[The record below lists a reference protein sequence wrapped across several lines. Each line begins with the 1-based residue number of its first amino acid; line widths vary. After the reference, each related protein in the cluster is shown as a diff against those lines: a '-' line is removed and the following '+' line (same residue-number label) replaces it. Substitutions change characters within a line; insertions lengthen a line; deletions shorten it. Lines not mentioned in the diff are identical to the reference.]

1 MRITDLLDARSILL
15 DASPK
20 SKSEALDQIVD
31 LMVKSEKIN
40 DKEAYRKQVY
50 AREEES
56 TTGIGEGI
64 AIPHGKC
71 DAVTKPGLAAMVVK
85 DGVDFDSLDGEP
97 VTLMFLIAAPNTED
111 NIHLDV
117 LSKLSVL
124 LMNEEFTES
133 LRNAKTVE
141 EFMNIIND
149 ADEKEAGIDERL
161 AGADEESTA
170 EETTGKVK
178 ILAVTSC
185 PTGIAHTYM
194 AAEGIEKA
202 AKAKECAVKVE
213 TRGSG
218 GAKNVLTAK
227 EIEEADGIIVAA
239 DAQVPLDRFDG
250 KKVIICQVSDGIS
263 KADEL
268 VDRVING
275 DVPVYHAANGAEV
288 KESNSGKSS
297 GIGHQIYTQLMN
309 GVSHMLPFVV
319 GGGILIAL
327 AFLIDG
333 LCVDMNALS
342 AADRGNFGTI
352 TPVAAQ
358 LKTIGDLAF
367 GLMLPVL
374 AGYISEAIGDR
385 PALAVGFVG
394 GLMAANGKSG
404 FLGAL
409 VAGFVSGYLILLL
422 RKLCDKLPEALEK
435 IAPVLIYPVFGILGI
450 GLLMNFAVEPI
461 MGAINTALNNGLTGM
476 GGSSKIV
483 LGLIL
488 GGMMAIDMGGPFN
501 KAAYVFGTAAIAA
514 GNYDIMA
521 AVMIGGMTPPCAI
534 ALATLLFKNKFT
546 KSERE
551 AGPTN
556 FIMGLAF
563 ITEGAIP
570 YAAADPLHVLPS
582 CIVGSAVAGALSMA
596 FGCTLMA
603 PHGGIF
609 VFPVVGNAL
618 MYLVALVVG
627 TVISA
632 VLLGVLKK
640 KVA

>member
-1 MRITDLLDARSILL
+1 MRITDLLDKRSISLNG
-15 DASPK
+15 APK
-20 SKSEALDQIVD
+20 NKQEALDQAIA
-31 LMVKSEKIN
+31 LMKDSDKIN
-40 DKEAYRKQVY
+40 DQEAYRKQVY
-50 AREEES
+50 KREEEG
-56 TTGIGEGI
+56 TTGIGMGI

-71 DAVTKPGLAAMVVK
+71 NAVDRPGLAAMVIK

-97 VTLMFLIAAPNTED
+97 VDLLFLIAAPDTED
-111 NIHLDV
+111 NIHLEV
-117 LSKLSVL
+117 LSKLSMM
-124 LMNEEFTES
+124 LMDDNFTQS
-133 LRNAKTVE
+133 LKNASSVD
-141 EFMNIIND
+141 EFMDIINK
-149 ADEKEAGIDERL
+149 ADEARPDLNEQFGGNDPEQP
-161 AGADEESTA
+161 EE
-170 EETTGKVK
+170 KQVK
-178 ILAVTSC
+178 ILAVTGC

-202 AKAKECAVKVE
+202 AKEKGCFVKVE

-227 EIEEADGIIVAA
+227 EIDEADGIIVAA
-239 DAQVPLDRFDG
+239 DTQVPMDRFNG

-263 KADEL
+263 KAGQL
-268 VDRVING
+268 VDRVISG
-275 DVPVYHAANGAEV
+275 DVPVFKSENAAAQTASTG
-288 KESNSGKSS
+288 GKS
-297 GIGHQIYTQLMN
+297 GGAGHQIYTQLMN

-319 GGGILIAL
+319 GGGILIAI

-333 LCVDMNALS
+333 LCVDMNAL
-342 AADRGNFGTI
+342 AEAERANFGTI
-352 TPVAAQ
+352 TPVAA
-358 LKTIGDLAF
+358 LFKNIGGVAF
-367 GLMLPVL
+367 GFMLPVL
-374 AGYISEAIGDR
+374 AGFIAMAIGDR

-394 GLMAANGKSG
+394 GMMAASGSSG

-409 VAGFVSGYLILLL
+409 VAGFAAGYIIKALIVV
-422 RKLCDKLPEALEK
+422 CEKLPDALEK
-435 IAPVLIYPVFGILGI
+435 IAPVLLYPLFGILIMGV
-450 GLLMNFAVEPI
+450 LMTFIVEPV
-461 MGAINTALNNGLTGM
+461 MGAINGAMNQGLM
-476 GGSSKIV
+476 SMSGSSKVV

-521 AVMIGGMTPPCAI
+521 AVMIGGMVPPCGI

-546 KSERE
+546 KAERE
-551 AGPTN
+551 SGPTN

-570 YAAADPLHVLPS
+570 FAAADPIHVLPS
-582 CIVGSAVAGALSMA
+582 CVAGAGIAGALSMA

-618 MYLVALVVG
+618 MYVVALVAG
-627 TVISA
+627 TIVSA

>member
-1 MRITDLLDARSILL
+1 MT
-15 DASPK
+15 K
-20 SKSEALDQIVD
+20 SG
-31 LMVKSEKIN
+31 KIN
-40 DKEAYRKQVY
+40 NEEAYRRQVY

-71 DAVTKPGLAAMVVK
+71 DAVDRPGLAAMVIK

-111 NIHLDV
+111 NVHLDV
-117 LSKLSVL
+117 LSKLSMM
-124 LMNEEFTES
+124 LMDEEFTAN
-133 LRNAKTVE
+133 LKNARTPK
-141 EFMNIIND
+141 EFLSIID
-149 ADEKEAGIDERL
+149 KADEEKKGVDERL
-161 AGADEESTA
+161 ADMGEAKS
-170 EETTGKVK
+170 GQVK

-202 AKAKECAVKVE
+202 AKAKGCFVKVE

-227 EIEEADGIIVAA
+227 EIAEADCIIVAA

-250 KKVIICQVSDGIS
+250 KKVIERQVSDGIN

-268 VDRVING
+268 IDLAISGN
-275 DVPVYHAANGAEV
+275 VPIFKSANA
-288 KESNSGKSS
+288 SSQTSSGQTSG

-319 GGGILIAL
+319 GGGILIAI

-333 LCVDMNALS
+333 LCVDMNSLDV
-342 AADRGNFGTI
+342 ADRSNFGTI
-352 TPVAAQ
+352 TPVAAVFKQ
-358 LKTIGDLAF
+358 IGGVAF
-367 GLMLPVL
+367 GFMLPIL
-374 AGYISEAIGDR
+374 AGYIAMAIGDR

-394 GLMAANGKSG
+394 GMIAYSGNSG

-409 VAGFVSGYLILLL
+409 VAGFAAGYIIKAL
-422 RKLCDKLPEALEK
+422 RVVCDKLPEAIEK
-435 IAPVLIYPVFGILGI
+435 LAPVLLYPVFGILI
-450 GLLMNFAVEPI
+450 MGLLMLFIVEPV
-461 MGAINTALNNGLTGM
+461 MGGINTALNNGLSGL
-476 GGSSKIV
+476 GGSSKIL

-501 KAAYVFGTAAIAA
+501 KASYVFGVAAITA

-534 ALATLLFKNKFT
+534 ALATMLFKDKFT
-546 KSERE
+546 KEERE
-551 AGPTN
+551 SGPTN

-570 YAAADPLHVLPS
+570 YAAADPLHVIPS
-582 CIVGSAVAGALSMA
+582 CVIGSAVAGALSMG

-609 VFPVVGNAL
+609 VVPVMGNAL
-618 MYLVALVVG
+618 LYLVALVVG
-627 TVISA
+627 TAVST
-632 VLLGVLKK
+632 VLLGILKK
-640 KVA
+640 KVVE